1 MRKSDQP
8 ITRDSDRMGT
18 VQGHRDGF
26 GFVVPDD
33 GGEDIFLTERE
44 MARVM
49 HGDRVSIRVLGT
61 DRRGRPEGQ
70 IVEVLV
76 HANRLVIG
84 RLLNENGVL
93 IVAPEDKRIGHDIML
108 TGGPGKA
115 KAGQVVSIELT
126 EQPSRYTQP
135 IGKIA

>member
-61 DRRGRPEGQ
+61 DRR
-70 IVEVLV
+70 
-76 HANRLVIG
+76 
-84 RLLNENGVL
+84 
-93 IVAPEDKRIGHDIML
+93 
-108 TGGPGKA
+108 
-115 KAGQVVSIELT
+115 
-126 EQPSRYTQP
+126 
-135 IGKIA
+135 